1 MVSYTGN
8 AQSAT
13 VHEIHTATTVTVD
26 YYILATIWGSY
37 GTSIPFLDMNF
48 FHVARKTLSIWEGW
62 RSLFDTSTS
71 PPLALE
77 LAVLNTKSQNA

>member
-13 VHEIHTATTVTVD
+13 VQRIHTATTVTVD
-26 YYILATIWGSY
+26 CYLLAAIQGSY

-48 FHVARKTLSIWEGW
+48 FHVASQTLSIWEGW
-62 RSLFDTSTS
+62 RSLFDPPTS
-71 PPLALE
+71 PPLTLE
-77 LAVLNTKSQNA
+77 LAVLNTKSQNT